1 MSTSSI
7 SPLIDRLAVI
17 GVGLIGGS
25 VASALKARGLVGH
38 VVGCARSAQ
47 TLDLAMERGL
57 IDSGTTHVGEAAS
70 NADVVL
76 LATPVGTMR
85 NLLPQV
91 GEALQTG
98 AVVTDA
104 GSTKQRV
111 VDIARDV
118 LADRFEDFVPGHPVA
133 GSESSGPAAACSDL
147 FVDHWTVLTPTAETN
162 SASIQKV
169 TQLWEQIGS
178 KIKIM
183 EADTHDRVLGMTS
196 HLPHIVAYALVS
208 QLAQQVDQDDCL
220 ALAAGGFFDITR
232 VAGSNPVMW
241 RDICLDN
248 KEVTVELINAY
259 QTILE
264 QIKKSVSET
273 DGESLEG
280 LFKAAKL
287 LRNRLEAIKIESKH

>member
-7 SPLIDRLAVI
+7 SPLIDRLTVI

-25 VASALKARGLVGH
+25 VASALKERGLVGQ
-38 VVGCARSAQ
+38 VVGCARNTQ
-47 TLDLAMERGL
+47 TLDIAMERGL
-57 IDSGTTHVGEAAS
+57 IDSGTTNVGEAVSSA
-70 NADVVL
+70 NVVF
-76 LATPVGTMR
+76 LATPVGTMTS
-85 NLLPQV
+85 LLPQV

-98 AVVTDA
+98 AIVTDA
-104 GSTKQRV
+104 GSTKRRV
-111 VDIARDV
+111 VDIARGV
-118 LADRFEDFVPGHPVA
+118 LADRFEHFVPGHPVA
-133 GSESSGPAAACSDL
+133 GSESSGPEAARSDL

-162 SASIQKV
+162 STSVQKI

-178 KIKIM
+178 HIKIM
-183 EADTHDRVLGMTS
+183 EVDVHDRVLGMTS

-232 VAGSNPVMW
+232 VAGSDPVMW

-248 KEVTVELINAY
+248 KVVTVELINAY
-259 QTILE
+259 QTILDR
-264 QIKKSVSET
+264 IKESITGS
-273 DGESLEG
+273 DGESLEE

-287 LRNRLEAIKIESKH
+287 LRNRLTTIKTESKN